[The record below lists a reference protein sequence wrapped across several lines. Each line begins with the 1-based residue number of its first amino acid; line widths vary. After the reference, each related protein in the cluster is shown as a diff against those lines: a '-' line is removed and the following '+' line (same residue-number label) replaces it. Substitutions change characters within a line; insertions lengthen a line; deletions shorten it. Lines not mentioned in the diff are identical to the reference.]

1 VRIVSIHLRN
11 IKSHRDT
18 DLSFSPG
25 INVLAGPNGSGKS
38 TIFQAIGYALF
49 GVSAQDFVSRA
60 ERFLTIGTKRGEV
73 SVVFEPAEGELYR
86 VTRSVGPAGKWLL
99 AKENSGAFE
108 IEEHANIQETETRI
122 ASLLGLASG
131 RPLADQ
137 FKLVIGPFQN
147 DFLGPFVI
155 RQPTK
160 RQDAFDEILGIDA
173 WRKTFDGTKTLTS
186 TIQAKIDTLQ
196 AEVSGKQDQVAVL
209 PAKELELKELVGNAA
224 GKREGLALGLAEMER
239 VTALLAGFDAEKEK
253 LETAQNAL
261 QGLQERITSGKDH
274 VATQQL
280 LTLQARDAAAALAA
294 ARPGKLCYDT
304 AEQRLKV
311 LRAEEQQK
319 FRLEKELAGFD
330 KEQSGLVA
338 ALNIE
343 TRELGELDATVA
355 KDATRLAEEEQ
366 GLSVALV
373 QAGEAEAAAGAALA
387 QVNRYLTRFREL
399 PVHRIENTLP
409 YLTVA
414 LDRMTVIDAQAE
426 TRRALLAGEAA
437 VRARAEELPARQLE
451 LERVQGER
459 SELAGRRLSLLEG
472 RDKIG
477 AGDCPYFHEPC
488 KNLQGG
494 AGVEVFSGRIELLDA
509 EIARLDGAA
518 EQLSVRVKTSQEA
531 ARELAALEQAARE
544 LEQAGREREAQE
556 REFGRHLCEIAP
568 QALQDAVQEFLA
580 SGALACGD
588 LGRFQGA
595 GLALAGTPQ
604 ERQRQLEV
612 WSERWHEIAVALDQE
627 LAARVK
633 LAEEPVQSCSLKLRE
648 LFVRG
653 ETLAGKKKD
662 LAANRD
668 RVLQRSQAIRAQQG
682 RLETVREAVTRAKAA
697 LAEHAGLDESLRTT
711 GDELT
716 LYQADRDRF
725 IANQKA
731 AEELEKRQE
740 TLAKY
745 QARLQE
751 LEVESAAQT
760 DLLRG
765 LQGAY
770 QAELHEQAKRER
782 ERLVS
787 SLATLQAELAG
798 LAEGINRLK
807 GEIAAL
813 QLLSGE
819 IARKLVAINE
829 LREQGVL
836 VKFLR
841 NQVFK
846 NVSSQLSE
854 RFREEISFRAD
865 RIYRSIAESDE
876 ELFWGDNYQ
885 IVLKDMVEGV
895 IRERTDDQ
903 LSGGQMMSAVVAL
916 RLALLQTIGARIA
929 FFDEPTSNL
938 DAERRENL
946 ARAFRAIDVGQ
957 EEVTEHWY
965 DQLFLVSHDVS
976 FTEITDQTIQLDG
989 TE

>member
-1 VRIVSIHLRN
+1 MRIVSIHLKN

-18 DLSFSPG
+18 ELSFSPG
-25 INVLAGPNGSGKS
+25 INVLSGANGSGKS

-73 SVVFEPAEGELYR
+73 SVVFEPADGELYR

-99 AKENSGAFE
+99 AKECAGVFE
-108 IEEHANIQETETRI
+108 IEEHANINETEARI

-186 TIQAKIDTLQ
+186 AILAKIDTLQ
-196 AEVSGKQDQVAVL
+196 AEVAGKKEQVAVL
-209 PAKELELKELVGNAA
+209 PAKELELRGLSASAA
-224 GKREGLALGLAEMER
+224 AKREELALGLVERER
-239 VTALLAGFDAEKEK
+239 VTALLAAFDQDKEK
-253 LETAQNAL
+253 LDAAHNAL
-261 QGLQERITSGKDH
+261 QGLQERIGSGKDH

-280 LTLQARDAAAALAA
+280 LAQQSREAAAALAA
-294 ARPGKLCYDT
+294 AGPGKLAYDA
-304 AEQRLKV
+304 AERSLKL
-311 LRAEEQQK
+311 LRAEEQEK
-319 FRLEKELAGFD
+319 VRLEKGLAELE
-330 KEQSGLVA
+330 KEQSGVA
-338 ALNIE
+338 AALGIE
-343 TRELGELDATVA
+343 TRELGDLDAGIEA
-355 KDATRLAEEEQ
+355 DGKRLSEEEKLLAEALVEQ
-366 GLSVALV
+366 KEAESAAGLS
-373 QAGEAEAAAGAALA
+373 LA
-387 QVNRYLTRFREL
+387 QVNRSVARFREL
-399 PVHRIENTLP
+399 PVGRIENTLP
-409 YLTVA
+409 YLMVA
-414 LDRMTVIDAQAE
+414 LDRMTAIDLQAGE
-426 TRRALLAGEAA
+426 RRALLAGAA
-437 VRARAEELPARQLE
+437 ALAVKAGEVPGRQLE

-459 SELAGRRLSLLEG
+459 SELAGRKLSLVEG

-477 AGDCPYFHEPC
+477 AGDCPFFHEPC
-488 KNLQGG
+488 QNLQGG
-494 AGVEVFSGRIELLDA
+494 AGVEQFASRIDLLDA
-509 EIARLDGAA
+509 EMARLDGAA
-518 EQLSVRVKTSQEA
+518 EGLAHELKAAQEA
-531 ARELAALEQAARE
+531 VRELAAVEQVARE
-544 LEQAGREREAQE
+544 LQQAGREREALEQE
-556 REFGRHLCEIAP
+556 FARNLAEIAP
-568 QALQDAVQEFLA
+568 QALLSSVRGFLA
-580 SGALACGD
+580 SETLADSPGLD
-588 LGRFQGA
+588 LQGVELT
-595 GLALAGTPQ
+595 LAENSQ
-604 ERQRQLEV
+604 ERRSQLES
-612 WSERWHEIAVALDQE
+612 WSTRWHEVVTVLDQA
-627 LAARVK
+627 LAARVQ
-633 LAEEPVQSCSLKLRE
+633 LAEEPVRSCSLKLRE
-648 LFVRG
+648 LSVRG
-653 ETLAGKKKD
+653 EALEGKKSQ
-662 LAANRD
+662 LAASREQ
-668 RVLQRSQAIRAQQG
+668 VLRRKKAIQAQQE
-682 RLETVREAVTRAKAA
+682 RLEVAREAAARTRAA
-697 LAEHAGLDESLRTT
+697 LSVHAGLEDRIGAT
-711 GDELT
+711 GEQMT
-716 LYQADRDRF
+716 RYQADRDSF
-725 IANQKA
+725 IANQKS
-731 AEELEKRQE
+731 AEELEQRQQ

-745 QARLQE
+745 QARLRE
-751 LEVESAAQT
+751 LEADLAAKT
-760 DLLRG
+760 EELRG
-765 LQGAY
+765 LQAGY
-770 QAELHEQAKRER
+770 QAELHEGARRDR

-787 SLATLQAELAG
+787 SLATLQAELVSM
-798 LAEGINRLK
+798 AEGIVRLE

-813 QLLSGE
+813 TVLSGE
-819 IARKLVAINE
+819 IARKLAAIEE
-829 LREQGVL
+829 LREQGTL

-876 ELFWGDNYQ
+876 ELFWGENYQ
-885 IVLKDMVEGV
+885 IVLKDMAEGA

-989 TE
+989 AE